1 MMSLE
6 SAAKKLCRLSF
17 WADTLELLGGH
28 PEEYRCAGLCGSEAG
43 DFRTLRGLGVPID
56 NILLFDDSRAA
67 ADDSEDCEPDLTVIR
82 KRIERAIDAYPTVD
96 AILLDFGAHVD
107 KTTLRVAHQ
116 TAVAAKMN
124 EGGVFAMSFLAGREL
139 HATWL
144 KKATE
149 DFIAGQ
155 QGMPKDV
162 WALWSRA
169 QPCMAR
175 ALYVTQ
181 QVGPI
186 KQQGLRLH
194 LNHLWMYEARDDYG
208 KGSHVFTVQYQWRKG
223 APSHPLVQVC
233 SAAQHP
239 SARVPAGYY
248 GSRYVG
254 KNAMW
259 LLQEGGNPELLLNIS
274 AGSARSYRGRSKAG
288 AYA

>member
-1 MMSLE
+1 MISFE

-17 WADTLELLGGH
+17 WANTLELLGEK
-28 PEEYRCAGLCGSEAG
+28 PEERRCAGLCGSEAG
-43 DFRTLRGLGVPID
+43 DFRTLRGLGVAAD
-56 NILLFDDSRAA
+56 NILLFDDSKAA
-67 ADDSEDCEPDLTVIR
+67 ADDSEECEPDLTVIR

-96 AILLDFGAHVD
+96 AILLDFGAHID
-107 KTTLRVAHQ
+107 KTTLGVTQR
-116 TAVAAKMN
+116 TATVSKMN

-144 KKATE
+144 KKAVE

-155 QGMPKDV
+155 RGMPEDV
-162 WALWSRA
+162 WSLWSRS
-169 QPCMAR
+169 QPCMAW

-181 QVGPI
+181 QVFPI

-223 APSHPLVQVC
+223 TPPHPLAQVC
-233 SAAQHP
+233 AAAQHP
-239 SARVPAGYY
+239 TARVPSGYY
-248 GSRYVG
+248 ASRYVG

-259 LLQEGGNPELLLNIS
+259 LLQEGANPELLLNIS
-274 AGSARSYRGRSKAG
+274 AGSARSYRGRNKAG